1 MVRTIPSSLP
11 PAARPHDRYHCRGLE
26 THEGCRGEGILGFVG
41 CVAAIRCPEEP
52 CAAAG
57 ERGAGRRGGGRRGA
71 RGRWGRVCDGFG
83 SGLVVAGGAA

>member
-26 THEGCRGEGILGFVG
+26 THEGCRGEGIRGFVG

-57 ERGAGRRGGGRRGA
+57 ERGAGRRGGGRRGGAGAVGA
-71 RGRWGRVCDGFG
+71 RLRWFG

>member
-52 CAAAG
+52 CERRASAG
-57 ERGAGRRGGGRRGA
+57 PGGAGAGGAEG